1 MTLTSFL
8 LAIIPSAAVL
18 GLFIF
23 VIRVIIRADRHE
35 REAIAQFEVHQD
47 ADPNRP

>member
-23 VIRVIIRADRHE
+23 VIRVIIRADRRE
-35 REAIAQFEVHQD
+35 REAIAQFEVRQKSE
-47 ADPNRP
+47 PNQK